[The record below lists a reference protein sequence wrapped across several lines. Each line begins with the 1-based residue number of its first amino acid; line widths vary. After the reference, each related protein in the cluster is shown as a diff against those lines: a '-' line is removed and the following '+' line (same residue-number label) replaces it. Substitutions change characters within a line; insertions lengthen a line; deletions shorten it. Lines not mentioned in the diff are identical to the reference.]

1 MQSKQ
6 GPDEETKNSSHIT
19 FDWDVNVDRING
31 DDDRLGRLI
40 LLFDWMGSRLV
51 LKIDRLFYPCTNAHW

>member
-1 MQSKQ
+1 MREYCR
-6 GPDEETKNSSHIT
+6 GPGSDEETKNSSHIT

-31 DDDRLGRLI
+31 DDDRIGRLI

-51 LKIDRLFYPCTNAHW
+51 LKID